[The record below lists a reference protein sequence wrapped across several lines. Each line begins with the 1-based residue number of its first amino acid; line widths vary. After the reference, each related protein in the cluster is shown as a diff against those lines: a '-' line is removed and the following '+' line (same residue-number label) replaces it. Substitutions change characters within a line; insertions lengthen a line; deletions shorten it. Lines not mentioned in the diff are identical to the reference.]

1 MKLAKIENDAITRAA
16 YYKDMFPNTSF
27 AVGGPSDDF
36 LTENSV
42 KKVRSDLAHNPAT
55 HRLVPVAPYL
65 QDDVVY
71 DVIAEVIPQAVLDAQ
86 EAARREQLIASFT
99 VEAQARIDE
108 FAKARGYGS
117 ILSACSY
124 TTSSVPRYA
133 SDAVHAI
140 AKRDAW
146 WVALNAIMNDVL
158 LDNRAEPV
166 SFEEIL
172 PELPELTWPQ

>member
-1 MKLAKIENDAITRAA
+1 MKLAKIENGVITEVA

-36 LTENSV
+36 LDEHSV
-42 KKVRSDLAHNPAT
+42 KKVRSDLTYDYAT
-55 HRLVPVAPYL
+55 HRIVPVAPYL
-65 QDDVVY
+65 LNDKVY
-71 DVIAEVIPQAVLDAQ
+71 DVVVEAIPQALLDAQ
-86 EAARREQLIASFT
+86 AAARRQQLIASFT
-99 VEAQARIDE
+99 AEAQARIDE
-108 FAKARGYGS
+108 FARTRGYGS

-133 SDAVHAI
+133 SDALHAI

-146 WVALNAIMNDVL
+146 WVALNVIMNDVL
-158 LDNRAEPV
+158 QGQRAEPA